1 MPHMRYALCMAWPKS
16 PSLRA
21 KPPHPLPT
29 LPRPKNMFVAVLL
42 VLVPMLV
49 MLGFGSLFAWLG
61 ILASSGLS
69 GWPNSVPRHPV
80 FLAAFLFT
88 SMLSGAMIGL
98 QSLVRI
104 MHYVSLDEKGLVID
118 DEKPSTLPYS

>member
-1 MPHMRYALCMAWPKS
+1 MAWLKS

-42 VLVPMLV
+42 VLVPTLV
-49 MLGFGSLFAWLG
+49 MLGFGILFAWLG

-69 GWPNSVPRHPV
+69 GWLNALPRHPA
-80 FLAAFLFT
+80 FLAALLFT
-88 SMLSGAMIGL
+88 SALSGAMIGL

-104 MHYVSLDEKGLVID
+104 MHYVSLDKKGLVVD
-118 DEKPSTLPYS
+118 DEKPSSLWSS